1 MPKNLVI
8 VESPAKAK
16 TIENYL
22 GADFKVTS
30 SFGHVRD
37 LPKGDHAIDIK
48 NDFEPT
54 YEISSD
60 KIDLVKSLKKLSKE
74 AEVIWLATDDDREG
88 EAISWHLKEALS
100 LKDQDIKRIVFR
112 EITKQAILN
121 AIEKPRTI
129 NTDLVNAQQ
138 ARRVLD
144 RLVGFELSPIL
155 WKKIKTGL
163 SAGRVQSVAVRLVVE
178 REREIEAFKTK
189 SEFKVTAQFET
200 LRGKA
205 FKAELHNRFAQQEQA
220 REFLEKCI
228 GAGYSVRDL
237 EVKPVKK
244 SPAPPF
250 TTSTLQQEASRKLS
264 FSVAQTMNIAQKLYE
279 SGRIT
284 YMRTDSLNLS
294 EQAIAQARSTIESQF
309 GPTFSQSRKFKT
321 KSESA
326 QEAHEAIRPTDFN
339 TQKISG
345 DRNEQRLYELI
356 WKRAIASQMSDAQLE
371 KTIAHIQVST
381 VPQEFQ
387 ASGEVI
393 KFEGF
398 LKVYLESSDE
408 EEEEEGE
415 SILPLMNK
423 GEALSFKQMLATER
437 FSKPAA
443 RYTEA
448 SLVKKLEEM
457 GIGRPSTY
465 APTISTIIKREYV
478 IKESRE
484 GKERMLQ
491 ELVLS
496 AVKISQRSKKEVFG
510 SEKAKLFPTDIAMVV
525 NDFLVKHFA
534 TVVDFS
540 FTANVEKEF
549 DDIASGRKPWKEM
562 IRGFYSKFHPTVEQ
576 TEGLDRASVGA
587 SRELGLDPVSGK
599 PVIVRLGRFGPL
611 VQIGQNED
619 TEKPRFASL
628 KKGQLMENVSLEEA
642 LELFKLPRE
651 VGNLE
656 GKPMTVGIGKFG
668 PYVRHDGKFYSL
680 SKEDDPYTVT
690 EERSVALIREKSE
703 SDAKKIIKLFDGAEE
718 VKVLNG
724 RFGPYIVV
732 GKKNVK
738 IPKGKEPEALTL
750 EECLALAE
758 ASPEKKPR
766 FAGKKKK

>member
-205 FKAELHNRFAQQEQA
+205 FKAELHNRFAQQVQA

-294 EQAIAQARSTIESQF
+294 EQAIAQAKSTIESQF
-309 GPTFSQSRKFKT
+309 GATFSQSRKFKT

-423 GEALSFKQMLATER
+423 GEALGFKQMLATER

-478 IKESRE
+478 IKESRD

-496 AVKISQRSKKEVFG
+496 AGKISQRSKKEVFG

-690 EERSVALIREKSE
+690 EERSIALIRDKSE

>member
-1 MPKNLVI
+1 
-8 VESPAKAK
+8 
-16 TIENYL
+16 
-22 GADFKVTS
+22 
-30 SFGHVRD
+30 
-37 LPKGDHAIDIK
+37 
-48 NDFEPT
+48 
-54 YEISSD
+54 
-60 KIDLVKSLKKLSKE
+60 
-74 AEVIWLATDDDREG
+74 
-88 EAISWHLKEALS
+88 
-100 LKDQDIKRIVFR
+100 
-112 EITKQAILN
+112 
-121 AIEKPRTI
+121 
-129 NTDLVNAQQ
+129 
-138 ARRVLD
+138 
-144 RLVGFELSPIL
+144 
-155 WKKIKTGL
+155 
-163 SAGRVQSVAVRLVVE
+163 
-178 REREIEAFKTK
+178 
-189 SEFKVTAQFET
+189 
-200 LRGKA
+200 
-205 FKAELHNRFAQQEQA
+205 
-220 REFLEKCI
+220 
-228 GAGYSVRDL
+228 
-237 EVKPVKK
+237 
-244 SPAPPF
+244 
-250 TTSTLQQEASRKLS
+250 
-264 FSVAQTMNIAQKLYE
+264 
-279 SGRIT
+279 
-284 YMRTDSLNLS
+284 
-294 EQAIAQARSTIESQF
+294 
-309 GPTFSQSRKFKT
+309 
-321 KSESA
+321 
-326 QEAHEAIRPTDFN
+326 
-339 TQKISG
+339 
-345 DRNEQRLYELI
+345 
-356 WKRAIASQMSDAQLE
+356 
-371 KTIAHIQVST
+371 
-381 VPQEFQ
+381 
-387 ASGEVI
+387 
-393 KFEGF
+393 
-398 LKVYLESSDE
+398 
-408 EEEEEGE
+408 
-415 SILPLMNK
+415 
-423 GEALSFKQMLATER
+423 
-437 FSKPAA
+437 
-443 RYTEA
+443 
-448 SLVKKLEEM
+448 M

-478 IKESRE
+478 IKESRD

-496 AVKISQRSKKEVFG
+496 AGKISQRSKKEVFG

-690 EERSVALIREKSE
+690 EERSIALIRDKSE